1 MREIVT
7 ILCTNTLPHSVV
19 YLISL
24 SSNNL
29 IQMYYLLWFEPKYYS
44 DLIKKKDLLVHW
56 KQISLWLRAAVVN
69 LPSYNMAL

>member
-44 DLIKKKDLLVHW
+44 DPIKKKDLLVHW

>member
-44 DLIKKKDLLVHW
+44 DPIKKKRFTCSLETNKLVA
-56 KQISLWLRAAVVN
+56 KSCCCESTLI
-69 LPSYNMAL
+69 